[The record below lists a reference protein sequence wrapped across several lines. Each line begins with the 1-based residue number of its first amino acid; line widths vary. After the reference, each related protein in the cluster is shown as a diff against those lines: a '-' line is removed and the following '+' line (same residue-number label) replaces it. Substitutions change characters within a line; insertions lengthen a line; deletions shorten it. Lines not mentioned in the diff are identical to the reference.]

1 METEEQKKERK
12 RLKKEKKRAEQAAYF
27 ASNAGSTSNIT
38 NGSTASPEPAMKGKK
53 RRLDEDTE
61 MATPLDG
68 TEKKKKKRKHAEE

>member
-12 RLKKEKKRAEQAAYF
+12 RLKKEKRAAEQAAYF
-27 ASNAGSTSNIT
+27 ASTAGSTSNI

-53 RRLDEDTE
+53 RRADEDTE